1 PSSDTLPHGIALI
14 DRRPGSTS
22 RGSAGNGAGAGRFI
36 TGACVTTGACVVT
49 GGRVVRT
56 AARVA
61 DRGGG
66 GTGSGAA
73 ATNVSRLVLGDAAGT
88 LAAGAGALAAGSR
101 LAGDAG
107 MEEMPSHAA
116 PPPSATTRPA
126 AATATRRPRCFA
138 AGSWSAS
145 TITTGEPGPFL
156 RGFAPNHV

>member
-1 PSSDTLPHGIALI
+1 MTGRSICGVFPTGRPSSDTLPHGIALI
-14 DRRPGSTS
+14 DRRPGSTL

-36 TGACVTTGACVVT
+36 TGACVVT

-66 GTGSGAA
+66 GGGTGSGAA
-73 ATNVSRLVLGDAAGT
+73 ATNVSRLALG
-88 LAAGAGALAAGSR
+88 
-101 LAGDAG
+101 GDAG

-156 RGFAPNHV
+156 RGFAPNHVVR